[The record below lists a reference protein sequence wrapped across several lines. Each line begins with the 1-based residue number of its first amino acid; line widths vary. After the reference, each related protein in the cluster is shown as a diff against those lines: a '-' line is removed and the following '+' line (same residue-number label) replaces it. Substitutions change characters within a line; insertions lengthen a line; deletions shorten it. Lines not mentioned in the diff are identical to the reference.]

1 MGAVATRHL
10 LLADKQVKGT
20 FSPDCLRLAELHSDA
35 VDFPKTGTPVDI
47 RQLPRA
53 DTFKPDSLCAEHRA
67 GRVDEDFYPSPKV
80 LGRLF
85 RDIPLHD
92 LDHFSP
98 SPPTDAT
105 HHSLEIKRLLTS
117 HLSQLSIDGLGTLS
131 RSPSSLVEEL
141 ETLILPFSD
150 EFLRICRLNALSR
163 RRDRHLSEEEAF
175 VGTISATSKDKRRR
189 QDMIIQLQEQT
200 PALFEATR
208 EETCGYEEEVEEQV
222 QRAFA
227 AWWAALEADQTQ
239 SGVRTFGWIAMGV
252 LLRLMAEMNGEE

>member
-1 MGAVATRHL
+1 MGAVATSHL

-117 HLSQLSIDGLGTLS
+117 HLSQLSIDGLGPSVVLPP
-131 RSPSSLVEEL
+131 PSSKSSK
-141 ETLILPFSD
+141 PSS
-150 EFLRICRLNALSR
+150 FLSPTSSFESVASMPSPVDATGTFR
-163 RRDRHLSEEEAF
+163 RRKRSSEPSLRRARTNG
-175 VGTISATSKDKRRR
+175 VG
-189 QDMIIQLQEQT
+189 
-200 PALFEATR
+200 
-208 EETCGYEEEVEEQV
+208 
-222 QRAFA
+222 
-227 AWWAALEADQTQ
+227 
-239 SGVRTFGWIAMGV
+239 RT
-252 LLRLMAEMNGEE
+252 